1 MRGLRSTPIAARVLA
16 SIVLVSGFA
25 SACSTDDGRE
35 MKPPSDAQIASTQ
48 TTTTVAAETTLAVLD
63 GGDGAPIDTTVDGGT
78 GVVLTITA
86 PWSDGDVIPDEF
98 RCAGPDASPEISWTG
113 VPSEAKSLAL
123 VLVDEDAPDYTHW
136 VVANIDPSTT
146 ALLAGS
152 VDPNAVQ
159 ATNSAG
165 SIGFSGPC
173 PPEGETHAYSL
184 SLYAL
189 NQVLE
194 VQNGDDGAAM
204 QDAIYAAAIEAAAV
218 TFTA

>member
-1 MRGLRSTPIAARVLA
+1 MRGLRFAPIVALLL
-16 SIVLVSGFA
+16 LVGFVVTA
-25 SACSTDDGRE
+25 GDSDDGRE

-48 TTTTVAAETTLAVLD
+48 TTTTLAADTTLAVLD
-63 GGDGAPIDTTVDGGT
+63 GSDGAPIDTTVDGGSA
-78 GVVLTITA
+78 VVLTVTA
-86 PWSDGDVIPDEF
+86 PWADGETIPDAF
-98 RCAGPDASPEISWTG
+98 RCAGPEASPEISWTG
-113 VPSEAKSLAL
+113 VPAEAKSLAL
-123 VLVDEDAPDYTHW
+123 VLVDEDAPEYVHW
-136 VVANIDPSTT
+136 VVANIDPATS

-159 ATNSAG
+159 AMNSAG

-189 NQVLE
+189 DQVLE

-204 QDAIYAAAIEAAAV
+204 QDAIYSAAIEAAAV

>member
-1 MRGLRSTPIAARVLA
+1 MRGFRWLSVAAV
-16 SIVLVSGFA
+16 VVTV
-25 SACSTDDGRE
+25 SACGSDDGRE

-48 TTTTVAAETTLAVLD
+48 TTTTIAAETTLAAVES
-63 GGDGAPIDTTVDGGT
+63 GPIDTTVDGGAAM
-78 GVVLTITA
+78 VLTLTA
-86 PWSDGDVIPDEF
+86 PWADGETIPDQF

-113 VPSEAKSLAL
+113 VPDGTQSLAL
-123 VLVDEDAPDYTHW
+123 VLVDEDAPDYVHW

-159 ATNSAG
+159 AKNSDG
-165 SIGFSGPC
+165 TIGYSGPC

-189 NQVLE
+189 DQVLE

>member
-1 MRGLRSTPIAARVLA
+1 MRGFRWLSVAAV
-16 SIVLVSGFA
+16 VVTV
-25 SACSTDDGRE
+25 SACGNDDGRE

-48 TTTTVAAETTLAVLD
+48 TTTTIAAETTLAAVES
-63 GGDGAPIDTTVDGGT
+63 GPIDTTVDGGAAM
-78 GVVLTITA
+78 VLTLTA
-86 PWSDGDVIPDEF
+86 PWADGETIPDQF

-113 VPSEAKSLAL
+113 VPDGTQSLAL
-123 VLVDEDAPDYTHW
+123 VLVDEDAPDYVHW

-165 SIGFSGPC
+165 SVGFAGPC
-173 PPEGETHAYSL
+173 PPAGESHAYSL
-184 SLYAL
+184 TLYAL
-189 NQVLE
+189 DQVLE
-194 VQNGDDGAAM
+194 VQNGDEGVAM
-204 QDAIYAAAIEAAAV
+204 QDAIYGAAIEAAAV

>member
-1 MRGLRSTPIAARVLA
+1 MRGPRIAPMTALFLA
-16 SIVLVSGFA
+16 SVAIA
-25 SACSTDDGRE
+25 SACSTDDGRD
-35 MKPPSDAQIASTQ
+35 MKQPSVAQIASTQ
-48 TTTTVAAETTLAVLD
+48 TTTTLAADTTLAALE
-63 GGDGAPIDTTVDGGT
+63 DGAPLDTTVDGGVA
-78 GVVLTITA
+78 VVLTVTA
-86 PWSDGDVIPDEF
+86 PWVDGDTIPEAY
-98 RCAGPDASPEISWTG
+98 RCAGPEASPEISWTG
-113 VPSEAKSLAL
+113 VPADAKSLAL
-123 VLVDEDAPDYTHW
+123 VLVDADAPEYTHW
-136 VVANIDPSTT
+136 VVANIDPATS

-165 SIGFSGPC
+165 TIGFSGPC

-189 NQVLE
+189 DQVLE